1 MGVGRCVGLESPFF
15 ALPYRWQ
22 VEEVKLTIEID
33 LEQLP
38 DPKPDE
44 LGRILRYWGG
54 AVKQIDL
61 SNPVEMP
68 LMDSSYQQVGVL
80 KIL

>member
-1 MGVGRCVGLESPFF
+1 
-15 ALPYRWQ
+15 
-22 VEEVKLTIEID
+22 VKFTIEID
-33 LEQLP
+33 LQQLP

-54 AVKQIDL
+54 AAKQIDL

-68 LMDSSYQQVGVL
+68 LIDSTYQQVGVL
-80 KIL
+80 KIR